1 MKTTEPK
8 LQLLP
13 ITREVPKR
21 VPRERPY
28 ALEPCKES
36 GVQTLVLSTEN
47 TSKPKE
53 IITIDKKEKLPSQNL
68 PNFFWLMIH

>member
-1 MKTTEPK
+1 MKSTEPK

-36 GVQTLVLSTEN
+36 GVQTLVLPKEEKPTEN
-47 TSKPKE
+47 T
-53 IITIDKKEKLPSQNL
+53 
-68 PNFFWLMIH
+68 